1 MPGAAT
7 VQGVAVGTPK
17 EGRNRRT
24 CHRKGI
30 AAGGL
35 AVDTTSTACQLS
47 GNFAEGSS
55 ASGSAVV
62 VVAAPAK
69 STVADPGVAVNEPEV
84 VVVVVDAVELV
95 KIHFGAAAYLMG
107 SQTAS

>member
-1 MPGAAT
+1 MLGAAT

-17 EGRNRRT
+17 EGRSRRT
-24 CHRKGI
+24 CHRKGT

-84 VVVVVDAVELV
+84 VVVVDAVELV